1 MEKKIKHCLNKILKI
16 FNLKLL
22 KYSTF
27 LELTK
32 FQKKFFDIRILQFM
46 NKKNILNNQKYVDL
60 SKSQLRQDIFVL
72 NQLNFKKKG
81 YFVEFG
87 AANGK
92 FLSNTYLL
100 EKEFKWSGILVE
112 PSKIFHEELFNNRNC
127 VIDKRAVW
135 KKSGSKLL
143 FAENSFPELS
153 TLKKFINSD
162 SHVRSSNNEYEINTI
177 SLNDLLIEY
186 NAPKQ
191 IDYLS
196 IDTEGS
202 EYDILYNFDFK
213 NYQFRVITCEHNYTK
228 NRELIKKL
236 LVKNGYLRKFTE
248 ISEYDD
254 WYINPSLV

>member
-1 MEKKIKHCLNKILKI
+1 MKSKLKYYLNKILKI

-32 FQKKFFDIRILQFM
+32 FQKEFFDFKIIKFM
-46 NKKNILNNQKYVDL
+46 HKENILNNLKYLDL

-72 NQLNFKKKG
+72 NELNFKKGG

-87 AANGK
+87 GANGK

-100 EKEFKWSGILVE
+100 EKEFNWSGILVE
-112 PSKIFHEELFNNRNC
+112 PSKIFHEEIFNNRNC
-127 VIDKRAVW
+127 IIDKRVVW
-135 KKSGSKLL
+135 KKSGLKLL
-143 FAENSFPELS
+143 FAEDRFPELS
-153 TLKKFINSD
+153 TLKEFINND
-162 SHVRSSNNEYEINTI
+162 SHVRNSNNEYEVNTI
-177 SLNDLLIEY
+177 SLNDLLTEY

-228 NRELIKKL
+228 RRELIKKL
-236 LVKNGYLRKFTE
+236 LLSNGYIRKFSE
-248 ISEYDD
+248 ISEYED
-254 WYINPSLV
+254 WYINPSLI